1 MVSSLQEAL
10 VLAKKTIKNIL
21 PLHGYDNFSD
31 QCFLRV
37 ADNGGRRFLF
47 LSHMRAARMDC

>member
-1 MVSSLQEAL
+1 MQEAL